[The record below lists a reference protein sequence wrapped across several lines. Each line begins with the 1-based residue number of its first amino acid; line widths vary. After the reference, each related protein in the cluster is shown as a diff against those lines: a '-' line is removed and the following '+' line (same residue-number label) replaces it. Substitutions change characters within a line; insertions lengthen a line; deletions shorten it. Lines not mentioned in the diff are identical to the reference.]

1 MKKVFI
7 LTNGNGKIEDVI
19 IGDDSSRSMVERTLG
34 VINESLNN
42 DYIKAQVYEFNTDD
56 EIKEFNIVAIQMLN
70 GIPKKIA
77 INSPE
82 KQHELILEAER
93 SDDDYKYIEVKIET
107 IRCENIN

>member
-7 LTNGNGKIEDVI
+7 LTNGSGKIEDVI
-19 IGDDSSRSMVERTLG
+19 IGDNSSRSMVERTLD

-42 DYIKAQVYEFNTDD
+42 DYIKAQVYEFDTDD
-56 EIKEFNIVAIQMLN
+56 KIKEFNVVAIQMLN
-70 GIPKKIA
+70 GVPKKIS

-93 SDDDYKYIEVKIET
+93 NEDDYKYIEVKIET
-107 IRCENIN
+107 VRCEI

>member
-19 IGDDSSRSMVERTLG
+19 IGDDSSRSMVERTLD

-42 DYIKAQVYEFNTDD
+42 DYIKAQVYEFDTED
-56 EIKEFNIVAIQMLN
+56 EIKEFNVVAIQMLN
-70 GIPKKIA
+70 GVPKKIA

-93 SDDDYKYIEVKIET
+93 NEDDYKYIEVKIET
-107 IRCENIN
+107 VRYEI

>member
-19 IGDDSSRSMVERTLG
+19 IGDNGSRSMVERTLD

-42 DYIKAQVYEFNTDD
+42 DYIKAQVYEFDAEN
-56 EIKEFNIVAIQMLN
+56 EIKEFNVVAIQMLN
-70 GIPKKIA
+70 GVPKKIA
-77 INSPE
+77 INSAE

-93 SDDDYKYIEVKIET
+93 NEDDYKYIEVKIET
-107 IRCENIN
+107 VRCENIK